1 MRMTRKHFLRIVVL
15 LLAAI
20 PLLGLANAYG
30 QAVTEDFFKAITYRD
45 IGPTRQSGRFVD
57 FAVPPQQ
64 PSTFYAATGSGG
76 LWKTVNH
83 GQSFEPIFDNEKV
96 VSIGAIAVA
105 PTNPNIVWVGSG
117 EANSSRS
124 TYYGDG
130 VYKSTDGGKTWK
142 NMGLRE
148 SHHIGAIVI
157 HPKNADIVY
166 IAALGHLYSDNP
178 DRGLYMTRDGGRT
191 WKKALDIKVG
201 TRQIGAVDVVLDP
214 ANPDNVYASLYDKL
228 RQPWNFQL
236 GGPGSGI
243 FKSADGGSSWKKLDK
258 GLPGGVLGKI
268 GLAIYPKNP
277 RILYAVIE
285 NGNKP
290 NMTPED
296 RMKEVI
302 AGKSSSGMI
311 DGEVYRTDD
320 AGGTWRKVSPE
331 KQSIGSG
338 PGYYYCDIIV
348 DPNDDKHIYALS
360 VGVQES
366 KDSGKTWGSPFRFG
380 GDNHALWIDPANSG
394 HMLLGYDHGMG
405 VTWDGG
411 KNWHHPDFLALAQFY
426 QVDYDMSYPYRVAGG
441 LQDNGSLMGPSAKKD
456 GQPIRLEDWQTVG
469 GGDGMYNV
477 FDRKTNRFLYNESQN
492 GPLGRLD
499 LETGETKSIAYS
511 RVKPATRW
519 NWCAPIVVSPFD
531 GSIIYHGGNLVVK
544 SVNRGDTWTEISSD
558 LTTNDPAKLPQGK
571 GGDGNIQ
578 YCTISTMDES
588 PLIQGLLWV
597 GTDDGLVWV
606 TRDDGKTWFKAS
618 DKIAGNPGYW
628 VSRVTPSNFD
638 PSTAYV
644 SYTGLRNDDF
654 RPFLFKTTDYGQT
667 WTAIAGNLPTESINV
682 VREGS
687 RNPNLLIV
695 GTDFGVYV
703 SLDGGMAWTKMK
715 GNMPTQPVH
724 DLKIQPREND
734 LIVATHGR
742 GIYIADISALEQMTT
757 AVLGEAVHLFDAEAK
772 IRYGVRSRYNS
783 SSSNFNGKNEP
794 NVINFPYYLKAKAQG
809 EVKIQIY
816 RGNMLVNELK
826 GTANPGLNVAPWNMM
841 VRRERSE
848 AEKKAMQ
855 AGGGRGG
862 RGGFGGGMGGDL
874 GDLSDLPPEYLAQLR
889 AQQDP
894 NFISSA
900 APDGDYRI
908 VLIVDNVQSTATAKI
923 MADPSK

>member
-1 MRMTRKHFLRIVVL
+1 MRTSLQARLKLSVVL
-15 LLAAI
+15 GLSAAAF
-20 PLLGLANAYG
+20 LGLASAFG
-30 QAVTEDFFKAITYRD
+30 QTVNEDMLKSIAYRD

-57 FAVPPQQ
+57 FAVPLQQ

-83 GQSFEPIFDNEKV
+83 GQTFDPIFDNEKV
-96 VSIGAIAVA
+96 VSIGAVAAA

-124 TYYGDG
+124 TYSGDG
-130 VYKSTDGGKTWK
+130 VYKSVDAGKSWK
-142 NMGLRE
+142 NMGLKE
-148 SHHIGAIVI
+148 SHHIGKIVV
-157 HPKNADIVY
+157 HPRNADVVY
-166 IAALGHLYSDNP
+166 VAALGHLYSDNP
-178 DRGLYMTRDGGRT
+178 DRGLYLTRDGGQT

-201 TRQIGAVDVVLDP
+201 TRQIGAVDVVIDP
-214 ANPDNVYASLYDKL
+214 VNPDIVYASLYDKL
-228 RQPWNFQL
+228 RLPWTFQI
-236 GGPGSGI
+236 GGPGTGI
-243 FKSADGGSSWKKLDK
+243 YKSTDGGSSWNKLSQ
-258 GLPGGVLGKI
+258 GLPGGVLGRI
-268 GLAIYPKNP
+268 GLTIYPKNP

-285 NGNKP
+285 NANKP
-290 NMTPED
+290 GLTPED

-302 AGKSSSGMI
+302 AGKSSTGMI

-320 AGGTWRKVSPE
+320 AGATWRKVSPE
-331 KQSIGSG
+331 KQSIGAG
-338 PGYYYCDIIV
+338 PGYYYCRIFV
-348 DPNDDKHIYALS
+348 DPNDDKHVYALT

-366 KDSGKTWGSPFRFG
+366 KDGGKTWGSPFRFG
-380 GDNHALWIDPANSG
+380 GDNHGLWIDPANSS

-411 KNWHHPDFLALAQFY
+411 KAWYHPDFLALAQLY

-456 GQPIRLEDWQTVG
+456 NQPIRLEDWQTVG

-477 FDRKTNRFLYNESQN
+477 FDRKTDRFLYNESQF
-492 GPLGRLD
+492 GPLSRLD
-499 LETGETKSIAYS
+499 LVTGETKSIAYS
-511 RVKPATRW
+511 RIKPATRW
-519 NWCAPIVVSPFD
+519 NWCAPVVVSSFD
-531 GSIIYHGGNLVVK
+531 GSVLYHGGNLVVK
-544 SVNRGDTWTEISSD
+544 SANRGETWTEISPD

-606 TRDDGKTWFKAS
+606 TRDDGKNWTKVS
-618 DKIAGNPGYW
+618 DKITGNPGYW

-638 PSTAYV
+638 PGTAYV
-644 SYTGLRNDDF
+644 SSTGFRNDDF
-654 RPFLFKTTDYGQT
+654 RPFLYKTTDYGQT
-667 WTAIAGNLPTESINV
+667 WSSIAGNLPAEPINV
-682 VREGS
+682 IREGN
-687 RNPNLLIV
+687 RNPGLLFV

-703 SLDGGMAWTKMK
+703 SLDGGKTWLKMK

-724 DLKIQPREND
+724 DLKVQPREND

-742 GIYIADISALEQMTT
+742 GIYIADISALEQMVP
-757 AVLGEAVHLFDAEAK
+757 AVLAEPGHLFDAGVK
-772 IRYGVRSRYNS
+772 IRYAERSRFNS

-794 NVINFPYYLKAKAQG
+794 SALSIQYWLKARPQG

-816 RGNMLVNELK
+816 RGNMLINEIK
-826 GTANPGLNVAPWNMM
+826 GTANAGLNSVPWNLMI
-841 VRRERSE
+841 RRERTE
-848 AEKKAMQ
+848 AEKKAQQ
-855 AGGGRGG
+855 AGGRGG
-862 RGGFGGGMGGDL
+862 RGGFGGGDM
-874 GDLSDLPPEYLAQLR
+874 GDLSDLSPEIIAQIR
-889 AQQDP
+889 GQQDP

-908 VLIVDNVQSTATAKI
+908 VLLVDNLQSTAMAKI
-923 MADPSK
+923 MADPTK